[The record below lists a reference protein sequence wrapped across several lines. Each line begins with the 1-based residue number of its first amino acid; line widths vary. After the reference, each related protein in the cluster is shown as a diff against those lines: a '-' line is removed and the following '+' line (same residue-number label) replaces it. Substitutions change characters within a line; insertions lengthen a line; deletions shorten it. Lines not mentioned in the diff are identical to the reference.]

1 MFFFK
6 AIPIET
12 ILVNKK
18 TVVDLYIKT
27 NKKLIQ
33 YLPQDT
39 LFTEHHF
46 SHLSNREITH
56 LYVRRKDKN
65 LIEQHTAEHLED
77 VLTNPHIPS
86 NIKSHVFYTSSSYIM
101 RKIVEDPRTDYITD
115 LKKSVK
121 LLIENIVRNEVV
133 MNDLFTITNHDYTTY
148 IHSVN
153 VGIFATVMALKYY
166 GPHDPNNNLS
176 KLSYGFFLH
185 DIGKSKVPLE
195 ILNKPA
201 LLNEQE
207 WEILKKHPQWG
218 YNILMET
225 GHLTDEAAYIAL
237 EHHEKHDG
245 SGYPYG
251 IRGNEIH
258 PCARICAVVD
268 TFDALTTERPYRVAL
283 SAFEALR
290 YMQKVLIYEFDYDCL
305 TTFIKLLG
313 PKNNKTTR
321 IPIKTI
327 RNPGIQLPSFTT
339 SK

>member
-27 NKKLIQ
+27 NKKLTQ
-33 YLPQDT
+33 YLQKDT
-39 LFTEHHF
+39 LFTEYHF

-56 LYVRRKDKN
+56 LYVRRKDKD
-65 LIEQHTAEHLED
+65 LFEQHTAEHLED
-77 VLTNPHIPS
+77 VLANPHIPS
-86 NIKSHVFYTSSSYIM
+86 NIKSHVFYTSSTYIM
-101 RKIVEDPRTDYITD
+101 KKIVEEPRAEHIDD
-115 LKKSVK
+115 LKKSINF
-121 LLIENIVRNEVV
+121 LIESIVRNEVV
-133 MNDLFTITNHDYTTY
+133 MNDLFNITKHDYNTY

-153 VGIFATVMALKYY
+153 VGIFATALALKYY
-166 GPHDPNNNLS
+166 GPHDPNNNLA

-185 DIGKSKVPLE
+185 DIGKSKVPRE

-201 LLNEQE
+201 MFNEEE
-207 WEILKKHPQWG
+207 WEIMKKHPQWG

-225 GHLTDEAAYIAL
+225 GHLTDEAAYISL

-251 IRGNEIH
+251 IRGKEIH

-268 TFDALTTERPYRVAL
+268 TFDAITTARPYRAAL
-283 SAFEALR
+283 SPFEALR
-290 YMQKVLIYEFDYDCL
+290 HMQKVLIYEFDYECL
-305 TTFIKLLG
+305 SSFIRLLG

-321 IPIKTI
+321 IHIKTKK
-327 RNPGIQLPSFTT
+327 NQGIQLPSFTT